1 MKNDWTIKVF
11 FITFLLAAIFS
22 VIANLLGKLNNFILV
37 AVTLLVLLI
46 GIVFDCLGTA
56 ALSCDIKVFHSKASQ
71 KIKGSKE
78 AINLAK
84 NNAKVSSI
92 CNDIVGDICGII
104 SGSLLTILI
113 INLFASSNLTLY
125 NIIFTAVLS
134 SLTVGGKAL
143 GKTYAVNNGN
153 DIIFKAGHFLNFF
166 TKKD

>member
-1 MKNDWTIKVF
+1 MKNNWTIIVF
-11 FITFLLAAIFS
+11 ILTFILATLFS
-22 VIANLLGKLNNFILV
+22 AFTNLLGNLNNFILL
-37 AVTLLVLLI
+37 AVTLSVI
-46 GIVFDCLGTA
+46 ITGIVFDCIGTA

-84 NNAKVSSI
+84 NSAKVSSV

-113 INLFASSNLTLY
+113 INIFINKDLTIY
-125 NIIFTAVLS
+125 NIIFTAILS

-143 GKTYAVNNGN
+143 GKTYAVKRSN
-153 DIIFKAGHFLNFF
+153 DIIFKVGKFISSFKRN
-166 TKKD
+166 K